1 MRHVC
6 IVLTTILL
14 FLLSLI
20 IVLGD
25 EAFATTESP
34 NMTLTEPPSGFTP
47 VQNVSTPISLEQ
59 LAMSAPPSNISKQL
73 QQQRQLSLQYPLSSP
88 QPPLVSLVPNE
99 QTLQVPGPLQQSSEN
114 MSSSLSSTS
123 LPPFSEYNNSKYG
136 FKIQYPSDWK
146 VNSTANDS
154 LSSPAITGA
163 STDVVASI
171 TSPSDLQRGRQGLVT
186 ISVENLSKAAS
197 QQANG
202 NLTAYDY
209 AAPIIR
215 QLSLTLGSAT
225 ERGQTNLVRNESLN
239 IGSETNGKN
248 SKNLSAWRIDTIA
261 SNYKSDVFVINGT
274 RVFDIGFSAP
284 KESATQSL
292 PIFDKMLNS
301 FQFTV
306 TTPNVTANEDT
317 LSTKDRTNA
326 SVTGNQ
332 STIPLNEIVQ
342 QKPLSQLSS
351 SLIPLPSQQQLPSTF
366 QTEQQQP
373 LPSPSNI
380 SQQLQQQQQQQQPL
394 PPSSNISQQQP
405 PSNISQQ
412 LQPQQQQQQQPLLG
426 QVMQQQQPVYQPPLA
441 QQQQLSSIYQ
451 QPAAQVPPTIQ
462 QLPTQPLMQ
471 TSPQTQSLLQSNPA
485 QPYGIPSTTATIQ
498 PQLSALPPT
507 ATTFPPS
514 VLPPVNSLQPYG
526 TTGGLGYPSTIGG
539 QYGLGAA
546 GSAAGAAAT
555 SVSTSSQLISPWFPS
570 LPATYC
576 GGTFLLTIEGTPRG
590 NGDKNNKIEPSDNND
605 RKDNN
610 GGGDNDDDD
619 GNHHKNSKDS
629 ERERRLLSLQV
640 NSDNSRIFTDDD
652 AISGEIFQ
660 GKNNI
665 DKNKGNDFDIKSI
678 FNDCQIVTYSKG

>member
-1 MRHVC
+1 MLFLNIQVLHSFITIQDHIVMRC

-14 FLLSLI
+14 LLLSLI

-47 VQNVSTPISLEQ
+47 VQNVSAPISLEQ
-59 LAMSAPPSNISKQL
+59 LAMSAPPSNISQQL
-73 QQQRQLSLQYPLSSP
+73 QQQRQLSLQHPLSSL

-99 QTLQVPGPLQQSSEN
+99 QTLQVPGAPQQSSEN
-114 MSSSLSSTS
+114 MSSSLSSIS

-186 ISVENLSKAAS
+186 ISVENLSEAAS

-209 AAPIIR
+209 AAPIIK

-239 IGSETNGKN
+239 IGSETSGKN

-261 SNYKSDVFVINGT
+261 SDYKSDVFVINGT

-317 LSTKDRTNA
+317 LSTTDITNA
-326 SVTGNQ
+326 SVTNNQ

-351 SLIPLPSQQQLPSTF
+351 SLIPLPSQQQQPSTF

-373 LPSPSNI
+373 LP
-380 SQQLQQQQQQQQPL
+380 
-394 PPSSNISQQQP
+394 P
-405 PSNISQQ
+405 PSNIS
-412 LQPQQQQQQQPLLG
+412 QQQPLLG
-426 QVMQQQQPVYQPPLA
+426 QVMQPQQPVFQPPLA
-441 QQQQLSSIYQ
+441 QQQQLSSIQQ
-451 QPAAQVPPTIQ
+451 QPTAQAPSTIQ
-462 QLPTQPLMQ
+462 QLPTQLMQTSSSTPSSSSTMSTDSTSAPPPSTPNQATTTTSSTGTPSTTTQQSSGPVPAPTPPPTTSPSLPAAQQQLSSIYQQPAAPQAQSTIQQLPAQPLIQ

-526 TTGGLGYPSTIGG
+526 TAGGLGYPSDDRR
-539 QYGLGAA
+539 
-546 GSAAGAAAT
+546 
-555 SVSTSSQLISPWFPS
+555 SVWPRCSWFISWCSCYF
-570 LPATYC
+570 C
-576 GGTFLLTIEGTPRG
+576 
-590 NGDKNNKIEPSDNND
+590 
-605 RKDNN
+605 
-610 GGGDNDDDD
+610 
-619 GNHHKNSKDS
+619 
-629 ERERRLLSLQV
+629 
-640 NSDNSRIFTDDD
+640 
-652 AISGEIFQ
+652 
-660 GKNNI
+660 
-665 DKNKGNDFDIKSI
+665 
-678 FNDCQIVTYSKG
+678 